1 MKMEGGDREDDI
13 TERETEMNEAYGHCD
28 GGGKGEEHSTEEG
41 PVEADMQH
49 EEHAV

>member
-1 MKMEGGDREDDI
+1 MKRD
-13 TERETEMNEAYGHCD
+13 HCD

-41 PVEADMQH
+41 LVEADVQH